1 MTGARLAKRHTTLRV
16 IVVLVLLILCV
27 ILVGMNIGA
36 IPLTP
41 MEVLTTLVGQGSDRQ
56 KLILF
61 DFRFPRIIMA
71 ILVGSGLSV
80 SGVILQ
86 GLTRNPLAD
95 TGILGINTGA
105 GFFVILYIVF
115 FKQSRGSGLLVLP
128 LLAFAGG
135 IGTAALVYFM
145 SLDKRRNGFGMRMVL
160 IGIGINTG
168 LGALTTALTI
178 RMEPL
183 MYEFVVNWFMGTI
196 WGANRNSI
204 LILLPWLLVLFPLAF
219 YHSLTLDVLWLDED
233 ISIGLGL
240 PVGPERLRMT
250 VIAVGL
256 SSVCVAL
263 SGAIGFVGLIAPH
276 AARTLVGEK
285 SIRLLPV
292 SALMGTLLVLSADI
306 AVQFLFVSQNIP
318 TGIAVSFI
326 GAPYFLYRVVKA
338 KD

>member
-1 MTGARLAKRHTTLRV
+1 MTGARLKHYTASRI

-41 MEVLTTLVGQGSDRQ
+41 SEVFKTLIGRGTNRQ

-80 SGVILQ
+80 AGVILQ
-86 GLTRNPLAD
+86 GITRNPLAD

-105 GFFVILYIVF
+105 GFLVILYIVLA
-115 FKQSRGSGLLVLP
+115 KQNRGSSSLILP

-135 IGTAALVYFM
+135 IGTAALIYFM

-160 IGIGINTG
+160 IGIGINAG

-183 MYEFVVNWFMGTI
+183 MYEFVVSWFTGTI
-196 WGANRNSI
+196 WGATRNSI

-219 YHSLTLDVLWLDED
+219 YHSLTLDVLRLDES
-233 ISIGLGL
+233 ISIGVGLPLGL
-240 PVGPERLRMT
+240 ERLRMT
-250 VIAVGL
+250 AIAVGL

-292 SALMGTLLVLSADI
+292 SALMGALLVLSADI
-306 AVQFLFVSQNIP
+306 GVQFLFVSQNIP
-318 TGIAVSFI
+318 TGIAVSFV
-326 GAPYFLYRVVKA
+326 GAPYFLYRLVKA
-338 KD
+338 RD